1 MVALDVAKNQRRSTM
16 RESQRTRLGASAD
29 HRPAG
34 SRATIVGPSPGAQGE
49 YTAP

>member
-34 SRATIVGPSPGAQGE
+34 SRATIVGSSPGAQGE